1 MQTANPPKQFNT
13 LQTYQRQFNTLQTYQ
28 RRFNTLQTYQRRF
41 NTLQTYQRQLNRLPI
56 DQKPPLEAMHP
67 QSTETVPQG
76 RCWCLAEGNGRGGQH
91 LKDDCEKVLSFP
103 QRAHLLIP
111 DQHVQP
117 GKPYQERPSSL
128 RILHVRFSF
137 LLPYPSIALWSPL
150 ELQTSHSS
158 VTRRGRHTSWQSD
171 PSTGTRGN

>member
-13 LQTYQRQFNTLQTYQ
+13 LQTYQRQ
-28 RRFNTLQTYQRRF
+28 FNTLQTYQRRF

-91 LKDDCEKVLSFP
+91 LKNNCEKDQKTGFLTLKWSKMTLSDC
-103 QRAHLLIP
+103 QC
-111 DQHVQP
+111 
-117 GKPYQERPSSL
+117 
-128 RILHVRFSF
+128 
-137 LLPYPSIALWSPL
+137 
-150 ELQTSHSS
+150 
-158 VTRRGRHTSWQSD
+158 VT
-171 PSTGTRGN
+171 